1 MIAIDIK
8 FCFNITSIAQSTN
21 KTHWIANVE
30 VNMALYE
37 KALKVIKSWCG
48 DARFLCILSAIF
60 NGVL

>member
-21 KTHWIANVE
+21 KTHLIANVE

-37 KALKVIKSWCG
+37 KALKVIES
-48 DARFLCILSAIF
+48 
-60 NGVL
+60 

>member
-1 MIAIDIK
+1 MIAIDIE

-37 KALKVIKSWCG
+37 KALKVIESCG

>member
-37 KALKVIKSWCG
+37 KALKMRVDVVMQDFC
-48 DARFLCILSAIF
+48 AY
-60 NGVL
+60 